1 MVFSFRPPA
10 TVIDGL
16 CPATVRMS
24 VLDKLEAERIR
35 EAFAEETDDPG
46 WRAKSDLKFFPPNVL
61 LPNPH
66 LHFFFFLPPH
76 PSCPASTHTHTPC
89 GSHYGQLYFP
99 SRSSECTCASPHISR
114 EIQSIRRGQSSP
126 VGVRQHS
133 WGFGGVVSHSALLFI
148 FQT

>member
-1 MVFSFRPPA
+1 MVFWFCPPA
-10 TVIDGL
+10 AVIVGL
-16 CPATVRMS
+16 CPATVRG
-24 VLDKLEAERIR
+24 VWRR

-46 WRAKSDLKFFPPNVL
+46 WRAKTDPKFFPPNAL

-66 LHFFFFLPPH
+66 LHFFFFLPP
-76 PSCPASTHTHTPC
+76 PPPPLLPCTHTPC

-99 SRSSECTCASPHISR
+99 SPSSECTCASPHISA
-114 EIQSIRRGQSSP
+114 ETQSIRRGQSSP

-133 WGFGGVVSHSALLFI
+133 WGVGGIVSHSALLFI